1 MLERLVA
8 TANRSAIDSAIISLS
23 GPSEIGDRIAKTG
36 IPVWSARSGPGGSAL
51 RAPFSLRS
59 AAAAWRPDVIQGWMY
74 HGNLAASALSHA
86 LGHRR
91 PPVVWTIRQSLY
103 DLKKEKPL
111 TRIVI
116 RAGRVISGTPAL
128 TIYNSREA
136 AASHTNLGFS
146 PLHQIVIP
154 NGFDCGRFVPDPAA
168 RMRIRRELGI
178 TDSDLVIG
186 HVGRYHEIKG
196 HRLLISAIARL
207 KARLPSATLVLVGL
221 DVDDGNTEL
230 TAAIRDA
237 GLESRVRLLGLRN
250 DIPQLTAAFDLAVLA
265 SRAESFPNVVA
276 EAMACAVP
284 VVATDVGD
292 CAAIIGDTGI
302 VCRYGDPDALAAGI
316 MSLASLSDADRER
329 LGQRARARIQANF
342 ALESIAHRYW
352 DVYASVGR
360 PQPKRSFDLSFI

>member
-1 MLERLVA
+1 MERAPVRTAQLAPSIVGGAHVSGVAGERRRRCQPTPAGARGKLIRRRLSLPTTSDGGKNRALPLRVLHVTSGLGVGGAELMLERLVA

-51 RAPFSLRS
+51 RAPLSLRS

-74 HGNLAASALSHA
+74 HGNLAASVLSRT

-116 RAGRVISGTPAL
+116 RAGRVISGTPVL

-154 NGFDCGRFVPDPAA
+154 NGFDCGRFVPD
-168 RMRIRRELGI
+168 
-178 TDSDLVIG
+178 
-186 HVGRYHEIKG
+186 
-196 HRLLISAIARL
+196 
-207 KARLPSATLVLVGL
+207 
-221 DVDDGNTEL
+221 
-230 TAAIRDA
+230 
-237 GLESRVRLLGLRN
+237 
-250 DIPQLTAAFDLAVLA
+250 
-265 SRAESFPNVVA
+265 
-276 EAMACAVP
+276 
-284 VVATDVGD
+284 
-292 CAAIIGDTGI
+292 
-302 VCRYGDPDALAAGI
+302 
-316 MSLASLSDADRER
+316 
-329 LGQRARARIQANF
+329 
-342 ALESIAHRYW
+342 
-352 DVYASVGR
+352 
-360 PQPKRSFDLSFI
+360 